1 MKAVRMLRM
10 SRLFNELER
19 AWSGSDLNHLFL
31 NKVQNFHIPPW
42 QVLRWVKKSEKEL
55 LCRKEIYVVLFSELT
70 QHVYHIVT
78 VWCRL
83 VPWQNRLFGQIY
95 RLKDLSGKNA
105 AKNGRQ
111 IYRWIIQRDR
121 CVDLV
126 FTHRARQYVIWQLP
140 SLWEL
145 DLSKDAINIYEHKQ
159 MLNTIHFPVHRF
171 ICNLIS
177 NTTSTNNPRRIKSC
191 MTVGGK

>member
-1 MKAVRMLRM
+1 M
-10 SRLFNELER
+10 SSKGREV
-19 AWSGSDLNHLFL
+19 
-31 NKVQNFHIPPW
+31 VQTKSSFSSTKFKIYTFPPW

-145 DLSKDAINIYEHKQ
+145 DLSKDAINIYEHK
-159 MLNTIHFPVHRF
+159 
-171 ICNLIS
+171 C
-177 NTTSTNNPRRIKSC
+177 
-191 MTVGGK
+191 